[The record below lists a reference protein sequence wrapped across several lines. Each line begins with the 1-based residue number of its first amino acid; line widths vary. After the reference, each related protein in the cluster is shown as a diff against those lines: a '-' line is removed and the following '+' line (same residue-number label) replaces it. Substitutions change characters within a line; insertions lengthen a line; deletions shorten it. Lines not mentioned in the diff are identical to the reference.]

1 VIAVEPFPRHVTL
14 SEVKADPKLATMALV
29 KYSRL
34 SVQPVT
40 DAEWKHVCKMGG
52 IKGA

>member
-1 VIAVEPFPRHVTL
+1 MTL
-14 SEVKADPKLATMALV
+14 AQIKADPKLQDMALL

-40 DAEWKHVCKMGG
+40 DAEWAHICKLGG
-52 IKGA
+52 V